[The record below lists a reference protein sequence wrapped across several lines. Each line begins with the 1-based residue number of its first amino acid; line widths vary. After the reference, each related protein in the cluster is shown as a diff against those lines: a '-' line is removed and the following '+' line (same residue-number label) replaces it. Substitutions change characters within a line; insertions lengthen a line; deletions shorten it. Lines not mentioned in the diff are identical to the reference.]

1 LTTGTDRG
9 HPTAAEPLLPDP
21 LNPRSEPLVEFG
33 NNPARCA
40 TNFLR
45 MRLRLP
51 AALALLLALV
61 TPAFAINDRD
71 YSTNPLMQNEV
82 RTLKQLLSYVHFNRA
97 AVDPK
102 DYPQLITDYM
112 ESLDPQRLYFTAA
125 DEQSLRRLYG
135 PTLENSIDYN
145 GNIDPAFRI
154 YGLFEQ
160 RVQAR
165 ISWVREQLAK
175 EFDLTTE
182 ETYAYDR
189 SKSPWPADQQEAD
202 ILWSRRLRAE
212 YLNEILGKKTS
223 EAAKQTMTRRFDRF
237 LKNTTDVQNH
247 EIEERFLTAFTQLY
261 DPHSTY
267 MSSQSLEDFNI
278 DINLHLFGI
287 GAVLT
292 VNEEGYCEIVSVV
305 PGGPADL
312 TGKVKAKD
320 RIVAVQ
326 QDGGEAIDVVG
337 MRNKQIVSMIR
348 GPKDTK
354 VTLTLI
360 PRDATD
366 ESKRET
372 VVITRDVIKIN
383 QARAFANLYEVPDL
397 EGTTR
402 KVGVIT
408 LNSFYGETGESD
420 DATRATAAN
429 DVAELIGKLKKENIS
444 ALALDLRNNG
454 GGLLSEAI
462 NLTGLFIDQ
471 GPVVQVRDSMGR
483 VSLGRDNSSTLAY
496 DGPLAVL
503 TSRFSASASEIFA
516 GAMQNY
522 GRAVIIGDS
531 STYGKGTVQT
541 IFNLENY
548 LPKLSR
554 DYGKPGAAKI
564 TVQKYYLP
572 NGSSTQKRGVIPDIV
587 LPSMRDF
594 LEVGEAKEPKALVW
608 DEIRPAPFEGQP
620 LNQAFVAPLVAASKH
635 RQESLDEF
643 GLLKR
648 NIDWFRERTERKEVS
663 LNLEKRRAEK
673 EETEKLTK
681 EFEARYKDFAKT
693 EIKLDA
699 VLAAKE
705 PEPPKPEPED
715 GDTDAAAHEAAEKF
729 DVHLREALRVVAD
742 AIRLSPDQQWAK
754 RTAPVP
760 SILPGLRRS

>member
-1 LTTGTDRG
+1 
-9 HPTAAEPLLPDP
+9 
-21 LNPRSEPLVEFG
+21 
-33 NNPARCA
+33 
-40 TNFLR
+40 
-45 MRLRLP
+45 MRFR
-51 AALALLLALV
+51 LLAVL
-61 TPAFAINDRD
+61 AFVLASASAVFALNDRN

-102 DYPQLITDYM
+102 DYPQVITDYM
-112 ESLDPQRLYFTAA
+112 AMLDPQRLYFTAA

-135 PTLENSIDYN
+135 PTLENAIDYS

-160 RVQAR
+160 RVQSR
-165 ISWVREQLAK
+165 ITWVREQLQK
-175 EFDLTTE
+175 DFDLTTND
-182 ETYAYDR
+182 TYAYDR
-189 SKSPWPADQQEAD
+189 SKSPWPADQKEAD
-202 ILWSRRLRAE
+202 ELWTRRLKAE
-212 YLNEILGKKTS
+212 YLNEVLGKKTP
-223 EAAKQTMTRRFDRF
+223 EAAKQTMTKRFDRF
-237 LKNTTDVQNH
+237 LKNTTEVQDH
-247 EIEERFLTAFTQLY
+247 EIEERFLTAFTRLY
-261 DPHSTY
+261 DPHTSY
-267 MSSQSLEDFNI
+267 MSSQTLEDFNI

-292 VNEEGYCEIVSVV
+292 VNEDGYCEIVSVV

-326 QDGGEAIDVVG
+326 QEGADAIDVVG

-366 ESKRET
+366 DSKRET
-372 VVITRDVIKIN
+372 VTITRDVIKIN
-383 QARAFANLYEVPDL
+383 QARAFANLYEVPDSD
-397 EGTTR
+397 GTTR

-408 LNSFYGETGESD
+408 LNSFYGETGEPGKEAD
-420 DATRATAAN
+420 RASASN
-429 DVAELIGKLKKENIS
+429 DVAELVGKLKKEGIA
-444 ALALDLRNNG
+444 ALVLDLRNNG

-462 NLTGLFIDQ
+462 NLSGLFIDQ

-541 IFNLENY
+541 IFDLSNY

-572 NGSSTQKRGVIPDIV
+572 NGSSTQQRGVIPDIV
-587 LPSMRDF
+587 LPSMREF
-594 LEVGEAKEPKALVW
+594 LEVGESREPKALVW
-608 DEIRPAPFEGQP
+608 DEIKAAPFDGQP
-620 LNQAFVAPLVAASKH
+620 LNQAFVAPLLAASKQ
-635 RQESLDEF
+635 RQETLDEF
-643 GLLKR
+643 SLLRR
-648 NIDWFRERTERKEVS
+648 NIDWFRERTERKTIS
-663 LNLEKRRAEK
+663 LNLEKRKTEK
-673 EETEKLTK
+673 EETEKLNK
-681 EFEARYKDFAKT
+681 EFESRYKELAKGDFKKT

-705 PEPPKPEPED
+705 PEPPKPEADD
-715 GDTDAAAHEAAEKF
+715 GDTDAASHEAAEKF
-729 DVHLREALRVVAD
+729 DVHLRETLRVVAD
-742 AIRLSPDQQWAK
+742 AIRISPDKQWAK
-754 RTAPVP
+754 RTTPPP

>member
-1 LTTGTDRG
+1 
-9 HPTAAEPLLPDP
+9 
-21 LNPRSEPLVEFG
+21 
-33 NNPARCA
+33 
-40 TNFLR
+40 
-45 MRLRLP
+45 MRFR
-51 AALALLLALV
+51 LLAVL
-61 TPAFAINDRD
+61 AFVLASASAVFALNDRN

-112 ESLDPQRLYFTAA
+112 AMLDPQRLYFTTA

-135 PTLENSIDYN
+135 PTLENAIDYS

-160 RVQAR
+160 RVQSR
-165 ISWVREQLAK
+165 IAWVREQLQK
-175 EFDLTTE
+175 DFDLTTND
-182 ETYAYDR
+182 TYAYDR
-189 SKSPWPADQQEAD
+189 SKSPWPADQKEAD
-202 ILWSRRLRAE
+202 ELWTRRLKAE
-212 YLNEILGKKTS
+212 YLNEVLGKKTP
-223 EAAKQTMTRRFDRF
+223 EAAKQTMTKRFDRF
-237 LKNTTDVQNH
+237 LKNTTEVQDY
-247 EIEERFLTAFTQLY
+247 EIEERFLTAFTRLY
-261 DPHSTY
+261 DPHTSY
-267 MSSQSLEDFNI
+267 MSSQTLEDFNI

-292 VNEEGYCEIVSVV
+292 VNEDGYCEIVSVV

-326 QDGGEAIDVVG
+326 QEGADAIDVVG

-366 ESKRET
+366 DSKRET
-372 VVITRDVIKIN
+372 VTITRDVIKIN
-383 QARAFANLYEVPDL
+383 QARAFANLYEVPDSD
-397 EGTTR
+397 GTTR

-408 LNSFYGETGESD
+408 LNSFYGETGEPGKEAD
-420 DATRATAAN
+420 RASASN
-429 DVAELIGKLKKENIS
+429 DVAELVGKLKKEGIA
-444 ALALDLRNNG
+444 ALVLDLRNNG

-462 NLTGLFIDQ
+462 NLSGLFIDQ

-541 IFNLENY
+541 IFDLSNY

-572 NGSSTQKRGVIPDIV
+572 NGSSTQLRGVIPDIV
-587 LPSMRDF
+587 LPSMREF
-594 LEVGEAKEPKALVW
+594 LEVGESREPKALVW
-608 DEIRPAPFEGQP
+608 DEIKAAPFDGQP
-620 LNQAFVAPLVAASKH
+620 LNQAFVAPLLAASKQ
-635 RQESLDEF
+635 RQETLDEF
-643 GLLKR
+643 SLLRR
-648 NIDWFRERTERKEVS
+648 NIDWFRERTERKTIS
-663 LNLEKRRAEK
+663 LNLEKRKTEK
-673 EETEKLTK
+673 EETEKLNK
-681 EFEARYKDFAKT
+681 EFESRYKELAKGDFKKT

-705 PEPPKPEPED
+705 PEPPKPEADD
-715 GDTDAAAHEAAEKF
+715 GDTDAASHDAAEKF
-729 DVHLREALRVVAD
+729 DVHLRETLRVVAD
-742 AIRLSPDQQWAK
+742 AIRISPDKQWAK
-754 RTAPVP
+754 RTTPPP